1 MIRNEPM
8 IPTVTRALGYRIVLL
23 SALAAS
29 ALPGCGKGGATA
41 GAESAAGDEH
51 PLVGSPAPD
60 FDLPPENGK
69 KAPSLSAAKG
79 KVVLVDFWATWCAP
93 CKASFPKWEALSRMH
108 PDLVVIGVSEDDEKD
123 GIDAF
128 VKETG
133 ASFAIGWDG
142 EKSVAQAYK
151 PGTMPTA
158 FLVDKNGLVRYV
170 HSGFR
175 AGDEKLIEAK
185 VKSLLE

>member
-1 MIRNEPM
+1 
-8 IPTVTRALGYRIVLL
+8 L
-23 SALAAS
+23 
-29 ALPGCGKGGATA
+29 LPGCSKGGASA
-41 GAESAAGDEH
+41 GAESPSGEGEESG
-51 PLVGSPAPD
+51 LVGGPAPD
-60 FDLPPENGK
+60 FELAAENGK
-69 KAPSLSAAKG
+69 KPASLSAAKG

-93 CKASFPKWEALSRMH
+93 CKASFPKWEALSKKYSG
-108 PDLVVIGVSEDDEKD
+108 DLVVIGISEDDEKD

-133 ASFAIGWDG
+133 ATFAIGWDG
-142 EKSVAQAYK
+142 DKGVAGAYK

-158 FLVDKNGLVRYV
+158 FLVDRNGLVRYV

-175 AGDEKLIEAK
+175 AGDEKLIAAK

>member
-1 MIRNEPM
+1 MIHFASSKR
-8 IPTVTRALGYRIVLL
+8 T
-23 SALAAS
+23 ALAVALAVACS
-29 ALPGCGKGGATA
+29 ALPGCSKGGASA
-41 GAESAAGDEH
+41 GAESASGDEH
-51 PLVGSPAPD
+51 SLVGSPAPD
-60 FDLPPENGK
+60 FELAAENGK
-69 KAPSLSAAKG
+69 KPASLAAAKG

-93 CKASFPKWEALSRMH
+93 CKASFPKWEALSRKSGG
-108 PDLVVIGVSEDDEKD
+108 DVVVVGISEDDEKD

-133 ASFAIGWDG
+133 ATFAIGWDSDKG
-142 EKSVAQAYK
+142 VAGAYK

-158 FLVDKNGLVRYV
+158 FLIDKNGLVRYV

-175 AGDEKLIEAK
+175 AGDEKIIEAK

>member
-1 MIRNEPM
+1 MIQLRVPRRGSRTA
-8 IPTVTRALGYRIVLL
+8 I
-23 SALAAS
+23 AAS
-29 ALPGCGKGGATA
+29 LAVLCSLLAGCSKGGESA
-41 GAESAAGDEH
+41 GAESPSSEEGG
-51 PLVGSPAPD
+51 LVGSPAPD
-60 FDLPPENGK
+60 FDLPAENGK
-69 KAPSLSAAKG
+69 KPASLSAAKG

-93 CKASFPKWEALSRMH
+93 CKASFPKWEALSKKYSG
-108 PDLVVIGVSEDDEKD
+108 DLVVIGISEDDEKD

-133 ASFAIGWDG
+133 ATFAIGWDG
-142 EKSVAQAYK
+142 DKGVAGAYK

-158 FLVDKNGLVRYV
+158 FLVDRNGLVRYV

-175 AGDEKLIEAK
+175 AGDEKLIAAK